1 MVTTPKLLFCWLDRS
16 TPTSHNPTPDILL
29 FQRTHSTMAVEVF
42 VPRQQWQ
49 PRVLRQ
55 HPEVLELRERLRGV
69 SGQPSFG
76 RLINA
81 ARTEVKETLS
91 HHNMLQVFTTHQR

>member
-1 MVTTPKLLFCWLDRS
+1 MFLLRS
-16 TPTSHNPTPDILL
+16 
-29 FQRTHSTMAVEVF
+29 EVL

-49 PRVLRQ
+49 PRVLRK
-55 HPEVLELRERLRGV
+55 HPEVLEVRERLRGV
-69 SGQPSFG
+69 TGQVSFG

-91 HHNMLQVFTTHQR
+91 HHNMLQVRSLSGKAAFPGHR